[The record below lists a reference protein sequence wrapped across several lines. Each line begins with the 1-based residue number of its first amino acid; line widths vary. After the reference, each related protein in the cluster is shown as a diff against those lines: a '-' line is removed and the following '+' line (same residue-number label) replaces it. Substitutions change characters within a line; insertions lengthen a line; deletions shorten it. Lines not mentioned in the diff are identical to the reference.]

1 MSAWIYHTELSC
13 ALGSSTASCF
23 DAWLRA
29 QRNTTTVSIS
39 QADEELR
46 LPYFSLDAQAIVGDL
61 VCRRMQEL
69 DNQISRCLK
78 AIPLSAREKKR
89 TGLFLASSSL
99 GIDISEQEY
108 KSALLENPQTAVP
121 IPYVNYNGI
130 GDALRNK
137 FELGPHT
144 YTSITACTSAANALL
159 FAERM
164 LQLEKIDHAI
174 VMGYEFFNETS
185 LLGFSGLELLS
196 PTGELNPFDS
206 RRNGLV
212 LGEACSLIFV
222 SRERKNNSLKLLGGA
237 SNTDSFSPTAANT
250 DGSSIEAVINQAL
263 AFSKLGSGD
272 IVAIKSHGTASI
284 LNDEAEAAG
293 ILRVFNTPPP
303 VIALKP
309 YIGHTL
315 GAAAGVET
323 VLCLEALSRGVL
335 PGNPGI
341 GADPKELGIAL
352 NQESINIASGPMLLN
367 YFAFGG
373 NNSVLLIGGP
383 ECK

>member
-1 MSAWIYHTELSC
+1 MSGWIHHSELSC
-13 ALGSSTASCF
+13 ALGRSPKACF
-23 DAWLRA
+23 DALLRA
-29 QRNTTTVSIS
+29 QRKTTTVSIT
-39 QADEELR
+39 QTDEALQ
-46 LPYFSLDAQAIVGDL
+46 LPYFSLDAQPITGDL

-69 DNQISRCLK
+69 DEQISRCLQ
-78 AIPLSAREKKR
+78 AIPLNAREKKR

-99 GIDISEQEY
+99 GIDISEKEY
-108 KSALLENPQTAVP
+108 KKALQENPQTAVP

-164 LQLEKIDHAI
+164 LQIEKIDHAI

-185 LLGFSGLELLS
+185 VLGFSGLELLS
-196 PTGELNPFDS
+196 PTGEINPFDQ

-212 LGEACSLIFV
+212 LGEACSLIFL
-222 SRERKNNSLKLLGGA
+222 SRERKINSLKLFGGA

-263 AFSKLGSGD
+263 TYSKISSSD
-272 IVAIKSHGTASI
+272 VVAIKSHGTASI

-293 ILRVFNTPPP
+293 ILRVFKTPPP

-323 VLCLEALSRGVL
+323 VLCLEAVSRGVL

-341 GADPKELGIAL
+341 GADTKELGISL
-352 NQESINIASGPMLLN
+352 NQQSINMASGPMLLN

-373 NNSVLLIGGP
+373 NNSVLLIGGS
-383 ECK
+383 ECE